1 MKLNLGANDRKM
13 SGFLSVDIV
22 PPADIICDLNG
33 PWPWEDSSV
42 DEVLAYSVFEHIGD
56 CTHISEA
63 WTCKECYAT
72 RYALFNALPGMTIFP
87 EGKRHPLAKPH
98 VMNEL
103 WRVLVPG
110 GKATLQLPVASE
122 GDGGFCDPTHQSF
135 WTTSDFEYYT
145 AGDPHRERFGRY
157 YGIEARFK
165 VTNLVAGKIPT
176 MKYQRRYGGHVVEMQ
191 VVLEAVKP

>member
-1 MKLNLGANDRKM
+1 MKLNLGANDRTM
-13 SGFLSVDIV
+13 PGFLSVDIM
-22 PPADIICDLNG
+22 PPADIVCDLNG

-42 DEVLAYSVFEHIGD
+42 DEVLAYSVFEH
-56 CTHISEA
+56 
-63 WTCKECYAT
+63 
-72 RYALFNALPGMTIFP
+72 LPD
-87 EGKRHPLAKPH
+87 KRHT
-98 VMNEL
+98 MNEL

-122 GDGGFCDPTHQSF
+122 GDGGFCDPTHQSY